1 MNRVLKTVAA
11 FAFAFSAAACMS
23 VGASAYSGKTVY
35 ELHGFDKKQAA
46 FAELIVSSSESFI
59 EEDIDISEFDI
70 DRDEFEVIY
79 AAVILNEPK
88 LHYVDCT
95 QAVLTYDNNQ
105 VVAYQP
111 VYHCSYAEL
120 EDREKE
126 IERFSDSVMSDIK
139 KNWRDEEIILYVHD
153 RLAGHI
159 TYYEGKNTRYGR
171 NIYDA
176 FADGSSVCVGYS
188 LAFQYFMDKLGIPCV
203 NVTSPDHIWNMVK
216 VDGQW
221 YNVDVTWDDSVEI
234 TKGTFMHNV
243 LLKSTEDMLSD
254 GEHSKA
260 DKAFKAE
267 DSFYCDWF
275 WSESVSNISYLN
287 GYWYYTDPDGL
298 NRYSFDTGE
307 SKRVF
312 AMESI
317 WNASEDS
324 EWSVSLSQTAVY
336 GKSVY
341 FNSED
346 TIYRYDTAKKKV
358 YKVYSPKLSGDEQ
371 LYGIKITGNKL
382 IFTVGTWEDTE
393 AVRKSIK
400 LKQN

>member
-1 MNRVLKTVAA
+1 MNRMVKTVSA
-11 FAFAFSAAACMS
+11 FAFAFSAVACMS
-23 VGASAYSGKTVY
+23 VGASAQLNKTVY
-35 ELHGFDKKQAA
+35 NLHGFDKNQIAL
-46 FAELIVSSSESFI
+46 AELMLSSAESFI
-59 EEDIDISEFDI
+59 EEDIDISEFDV
-70 DRDEFEVIY
+70 DRAEFEEVY
-79 AAVILNEPK
+79 AAVMLNEPK

-95 QAVLTYDNNQ
+95 QAVLTYDDKQ

-111 VYHCSYAEL
+111 MYHCSYAEL
-120 EDREKE
+120 EEREKA
-126 IERFSDSVMSDIK
+126 IEEFSDSVMSGIK

-153 RLAGHI
+153 RIAEHI
-159 TYYEGKNTRYGR
+159 TYYEGKDTRYGR

-188 LAFQYFMDKLGIPCV
+188 LGFQYFMDKLGIPCV

-234 TKGTFMHNV
+234 TKGTYMHNV
-243 LLKSTEDMLSD
+243 LLKSNEDMLAD
-254 GEHSKA
+254 GEHGKA
-260 DKAFKAE
+260 GKSYKAN

-275 WSESVSNISYLN
+275 WTESMSNISYLN
-287 GYWYYTDPDGL
+287 GYWYYTNTDGL

-307 SKRVF
+307 SRLIYG
-312 AMESI
+312 MESV
-317 WNASEDS
+317 WRASDDM
-324 EWSVSLSQTAVY
+324 EWTVSLSQTAVY

-341 FNSED
+341 FNSRD

-358 YKVYSPKLSGDEQ
+358 YKVYSPKLLGDEQ
-371 LYGIKITGNKL
+371 LYGIKVSGNKL
-382 IFTVGTWEDTE
+382 IFTVGTWDDTE
-393 AVRKSIK
+393 AVKKAIK